1 MDITI
6 TATGV
11 TELTEDEI
19 TDLVDTYQTLK
30 NLPANR
36 VANIDFDTPEEAT
49 GYAKAFKAWA
59 VDNGHK
65 FLRKGDIK
73 GNPAR
78 LTFRIYD
85 GRDAS
90 EPAVEE

>member
-11 TELTEDEI
+11 TELTEEEVA
-19 TDLVDTYQTLK
+19 DLIDTYAALK
-30 NLPANR
+30 GLPANR
-36 VANIDFDTPEEAT
+36 VANIDFETPEEAT
-49 GYAKAFKAWA
+49 SYAKAFKAWA

-73 GNPAR
+73 GNPTQ

-85 GRDAS
+85 GRETADDQ
-90 EPAVEE
+90 END

>member
-11 TELTEDEI
+11 TELTEEEI
-19 TDLVDTYQTLK
+19 ADLQDTYEHLSK
-30 NLPANR
+30 LPANR
-36 VANIDFDTPEEAT
+36 VANIEFETAEEAT

-73 GNPAR
+73 GNPTR

-85 GRDAS
+85 GRDTTS
-90 EPAVEE
+90 DEEL